1 ADRPGFSSSFT
12 TPGFSGAHEK
22 RGVEGEVRRFRR
34 RWLTPVP
41 AVASREDL
49 HDLLLDAC
57 VAVKGTETCDH
68 CAVQGLR
75 RIEPPLRRRLGRAVL
90 PHVLAPATAAGR
102 RRLLGGPREG
112 RRDPGAPSPVGRPA
126 APGEPSAAPP
136 ARPAG

>member
-1 ADRPGFSSSFT
+1 
-12 TPGFSGAHEK
+12 
-22 RGVEGEVRRFRR
+22 
-34 RWLTPVP
+34 
-41 AVASREDL
+41 ASREDL

-136 ARPAG
+136 ARPAADGCAQPNPASEAMACVPDHPTDAASLAPGARAQE